1 MEVILPHILVLI
13 HMKGLCKA
21 GQCQISSFYGIER
34 GLHLLLDSTG
44 ISIRGWKSMAWMANG
59 DKDLHLS
66 TFKWIGACN
75 LFKKRGVGA
84 KLPLHD
90 HESGWEPLL
99 VSSSIIVFLR
109 EIGWNIWGFTFLGF
123 NMNMFQPSSDICLSL
138 SLSQYI
144 QVIYVHKWYMH
155 TICYNMF
162 IYII

>member
-1 MEVILPHILVLI
+1 
-13 HMKGLCKA
+13 MKGLCKA

-75 LFKKRGVGA
+75 LFKKTGRRSEITIAWPRIWLRAPFGLKFNNCFLAGNRLEHMRVY
-84 KLPLHD
+84 LFRFQ
-90 HESGWEPLL
+90 HEH
-99 VSSSIIVFLR
+99 VSTVVR
-109 EIGWNIWGFTFLGF
+109 Y
-123 NMNMFQPSSDICLSL
+123 MSL

-155 TICYNMF
+155 TICYNMY
-162 IYII
+162 IYNIDK